1 MRDLYN
7 KIALAISLAVLARTA
22 SANGTGVDLQG
33 HEGAVVEIITGTI
46 TDGTHTFEVQES
58 DDNAAFTAVADADL
72 LGAEPVIT
80 GVDDNVVR
88 KIGYRGTKR
97 YLRVIVTVTGAPA
110 TGGVYGANVIKGFPR
125 HAPTS

>member
-7 KIALAISLAVLARTA
+7 MIALAISLAFAARTA
-22 SANGTGVDLQG
+22 SANGSGVDLQG
-33 HEGAVVEIITGTI
+33 HEGAVVEITTGTI

-58 DDNAAFTAVADADL
+58 DDNATFTAVADADL
-72 LGAEPVIT
+72 LGSEPAIVAA
-80 GVDDNVVR
+80 DDNVVK

-97 YLRVIVTVTGAPA
+97 YLRVAVVVTGAPA
-110 TGGVYGANVIKGFPR
+110 TGGVYGATIIKGFPR